1 MSIPEAFVLLTLPN
15 TTLSFSGV
23 IQTGVLNLDC
33 VTVQVPNSSN
43 PVNRDVYLV
52 LHLSSIEIPLDPER
66 AIHTTDDQGH
76 RVYTIFDPT
85 MSGSPEIVISVALPS
100 PPETNLVL
108 LEDLATFETILAQ
121 YAAAFHGTPYATDVK
136 VSATLHANELIG
148 SGFPGAY
155 GDLRGH
161 LVVVNEE
168 NGEVMAQFD
177 KSTFDLKEDP
187 QIHEHGHENDAV
199 IIEVPDNRPGDEQDA
214 TALQMFV
221 RAVPPDQQDWITKS
235 ATVVSHAISTTTNLL
250 LTAITT
256 ASDYY
261 ISHSKPSPHHST
273 SSSPAGTPA
282 LPPRALVFLTSE
294 RTRKGLAGVHAI
306 SSQAVKVS
314 SKTVSIIDTMIR
326 RATGSKPKQERLF
339 SNLATTDK
347 LAPAPS
353 YPGIS
358 SPPLPPRM
366 PSPSYAHLSPPP
378 GFAGQP
384 APSTDGRPPLPPRRS
399 PSSANPLPPR
409 ASSGSSDNPTIVAP
423 RPHAPLSKKERI
435 LLSADL
441 ILSTIDHD
449 TRRLLDTGTTSIS
462 SIMGHKYGPEA
473 AETSQLLAGTA
484 RNAGLV
490 YVDLR
495 GIGRR
500 AILKRA
506 GKQFIKG
513 RISSNKCKTPQYSLE
528 DQRRGMD

>member
-23 IQTGVLNLDC
+23 TQTGVLNLDC
-33 VTVQVPNSSN
+33 VTVQVPNSSD

-52 LHLSSIEIPLDPER
+52 FHLSSIEIPLDPER
-66 AIHTTDDQGH
+66 VIHRTDSQGH
-76 RVYTIFDPT
+76 RVYTIFDAT
-85 MSGSPEIVISVALPS
+85 KSGVPEIVVSVALPS
-100 PPETNLVL
+100 QPETNLVL
-108 LEDLATFETILAQ
+108 LEDLATFETILSQ
-121 YAAAFHGTPYATDVK
+121 YAAEFRSTSDTTDVK
-136 VSATLHANELIG
+136 VPTPSHATELIG

-177 KSTFDLKEDP
+177 KSTFNLKEDP

-235 ATVVSHAISTTTNLL
+235 ATVVRCVHYLNLWAHLLSTNAFSHAISTTTNLL

-273 SSSPAGTPA
+273 SPPPAGTSTP
-282 LPPRALVFLTSE
+282 PPRALVFLTSE
-294 RTRKGLAGVHAI
+294 RTRKGLANVHAI

-314 SKTVSIIDTMIR
+314 SKTVSTIDTMIR
-326 RATGSKPKQERLF
+326 RATGSKPKQERL
-339 SNLATTDK
+339 SSK
-347 LAPAPS
+347 LAPPNRLSPTPS
-353 YPGIS
+353 YPAVS

-378 GFAGQP
+378 GFP
-384 APSTDGRPPLPPRRS
+384 SPSTDRKPPLPPRRS
-399 PSSANPLPPR
+399 PSPAPPFLPR
-409 ASSGSSDNPTIVAP
+409 ASSGPSDKPTIVAP
-423 RPHAPLSKKERI
+423 QPRAPLSKKERI

-449 TRRLLDTGTTSIS
+449 TRRLLDTGTT
-462 SIMGHKYGPEA
+462 YGPEA

-513 RISSNKCKTPQYSLE
+513 RISSNK
-528 DQRRGMD
+528 G